1 MDVPEG
7 RSYAEDRRMLATS
20 VDVDI
25 TVIPIDSNVPLNILF
40 PFNLEGA

>member
-1 MDVPEG
+1 MNVSES

-25 TVIPIDSNVPLNILF
+25 TVIPIDSNVPLNIVF
-40 PFNLEGA
+40 PFYLEGT